1 MKNRITAAGTTA
13 QQSFKCS
20 LLLRPALLLAIPL
33 LCAVFCQAQEF
44 KIMKAGTMPSN
55 ISMMADSLKILRVY
69 DSVKGEVAIYY
80 KDSLIVMDSLAAIKT
95 LLKISQYSF
104 EQQQKQNE
112 KYWAAQD
119 ILNYINTQGYVM
131 NKDRKKF
138 NEAVSKYRKLT
149 NQKGKAEKMQKLD
162 ILIRDVN
169 GKALGW
175 VSQ

>member
-1 MKNRITAAGTTA
+1 MKKMRLLPSAVLAAN
-13 QQSFKCS
+13 
-20 LLLRPALLLAIPL
+20 LL
-33 LCAVFCQAQEF
+33 LCAVFVRAQDF

-55 ISMMADSLKILRVY
+55 ITMRSDSLKTLRVY
-69 DSVKGEVAIYY
+69 DSAKGEVAIYY
-80 KDSLIVMDSLAAIKT
+80 KDSLIVTDSLAAIKT

-138 NEAVSKYRKLT
+138 NEAVAKYRKLT
-149 NQKGKAEKMQKLD
+149 NQKGKAERMQKLD